1 MLVARE
7 IACLVYVDEDN
18 RMKNKNAGKRLR
30 ERESEVSSEMSE
42 QNKQIEKAP
51 RRLLELNTR
60 REIVSLVATTNSIMH
75 TRLVGQTLLLAQLTR
90 ERKF

>member
-7 IACLVYVDEDN
+7 IACLVYDDEDN

-30 ERESEVSSEMSE
+30 ERESEESSEMSE

-60 REIVSLVATTNSIMH
+60 REIVSLVATTNSLMH
-75 TRLVGQTLLLAQLTR
+75 TRLVGQTLLLVQLTR

>member
-1 MLVARE
+1 MS
-7 IACLVYVDEDN
+7 
-18 RMKNKNAGKRLR
+18 RLR
-30 ERESEVSSEMSE
+30 RRRQQNEKQERGKTTEREGEWDREKISE

-60 REIVSLVATTNSIMH
+60 REIVSLVATTNSLMH

-90 ERKF
+90 EREF

>member
-42 QNKQIEKAP
+42 QNKQMEKAP